1 MAKRKL
7 EGWKKWAQV
16 VQDRSKGVV
25 AYHEN
30 KNAAE
35 KAKHHDQ
42 NAATKHDGENPF
54 LAGHETGFPDHLGER
69 LASCWETKRNETH
82 R

>member
-1 MAKRKL
+1 MGM
-7 EGWKKWAQV
+7 EGWKKQTQFV
-16 VQDRSKGVV
+16 RERRKGIL

-30 KNAAE
+30 KDAAE

-54 LAGHETGFPDHLGER
+54 LAGHEAGFPDHLGER
-69 LASCWETKRNETH
+69 LA
-82 R
+82 